1 MKEISVLIPA
11 YNEADSIRQ
20 NIEHLDAFL
29 KENCSSY
36 EIVVSEDGSTD
47 GTDRILKELA
57 GREIITHLHSSIR
70 LGKGKAVRNAFFAS
84 SGERVFFTDA
94 DFPMEMEDIP
104 KMLGL
109 LGRYNMVI
117 GSRSKGISAERSFAR
132 KMFSIYYNSF
142 VRLLF
147 RTGIKGPPMRGEG
160 LQEGSCKGG
169 VFTHIFRLPVGHGA
183 DSQGKAG
190 RLLNIRAAHKMAGEE
205 ERKVKGLSLQG

>member
-1 MKEISVLIPA
+1 M
-11 YNEADSIRQ
+11 
-20 NIEHLDAFL
+20 

-57 GREIITHLHSSIR
+57 GREIITHLHSGIR

-132 KMFSIYYNSF
+132 KMFSISYNSF

-147 RTGIKGPPMRGEG
+147 RTGIRDHQCGVKAFRREAVKEAFSRISSGFLWDTELIVRAKREG
-160 LQEGSCKGG
+160 CSIFELPIRWQEKRSGRSK
-169 VFTHIFRLPVGHGA
+169 VSVYR
-183 DSQGKAG
+183 DSYRMGKALIKFWYHMNFG
-190 RLLNIRAAHKMAGEE
+190 RD
-205 ERKVKGLSLQG
+205 